1 MPIRKKL
8 LTKANERFNKK
19 IDKND
24 DALNHLHH
32 ANWES
37 EYLDLQRKR
46 TKLFGKQDELV
57 RLINTIPKKDL
68 QKIIQDVKD
77 AKKKKL

>member
-24 DALNHLHH
+24 NALDHLHP

-37 EYLDLQRKR
+37 EFLDLQRKR

-68 QKIIQDVKD
+68 KKIIQDVKD

>member
-24 DALNHLHH
+24 DAVNHLHH

-68 QKIIQDVKD
+68 QKIIKDVKD